1 MLRVLQVV
9 LCLMLASVSARAQGL
24 AGDWMGTLD
33 AGPIKLRLVFHITEN
48 EKGLAA
54 TFDSPDQNA
63 KGLLVSSVTLNG
75 AAVKLEMPQIGAV
88 YEGQRAADG
97 ARIDGTFTQQGQRI
111 VRPPR

>member
-33 AGPIKLRLVFHITEN
+33 AGPLKLRLVFHITEN

-54 TFDSPDQNA
+54 TLDSLNQNV
-63 KGLLVSSVTLNG
+63 KGLPVSSVTLNG
-75 AAVKLEMPQIGAV
+75 AATRSG
-88 YEGQRAADG
+88 RRT
-97 ARIDGTFTQQGQRI
+97 RIFDA
-111 VRPPR
+111 